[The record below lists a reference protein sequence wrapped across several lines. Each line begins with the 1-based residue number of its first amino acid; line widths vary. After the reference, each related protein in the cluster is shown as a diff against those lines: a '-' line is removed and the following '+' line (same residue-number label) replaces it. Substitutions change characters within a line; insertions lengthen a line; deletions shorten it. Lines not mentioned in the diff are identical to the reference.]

1 MHVQLAVSLL
11 QYMWRNKTKAS
22 KRVYC
27 MPSRK
32 RTAQFPIALCGVRL
46 RAIAFRC
53 TVIFSL
59 SLSRRKGQESVAEPR
74 VELRLESGEKAR
86 RQKCI
91 VVWDQSRTRTDERI
105 QLVRDRRVLSIPG
118 PKQTGNREAIGKF
131 SAFGKLAVVDR
142 LLPSLQTNGYRWLKL
157 VTRRAFGSPPCARRR
172 TARKKPRS
180 SSLM

>member
-1 MHVQLAVSLL
+1 
-11 QYMWRNKTKAS
+11 
-22 KRVYC
+22 

-74 VELRLESGEKAR
+74 VELRLESGVKAR
-86 RQKCI
+86 RRKCI
-91 VVWDQSRTRTDERI
+91 DVWDQSRTRTDERI

-142 LLPSLQTNGYRWLKL
+142 FAAIAAGKWLSLVETRDAQNLWFSALCMPSNGAEKASVELAD
-157 VTRRAFGSPPCARRR
+157 VTRR
-172 TARKKPRS
+172 
-180 SSLM
+180 